1 MFQSNALLRWLR
13 PKQTEPSVT
22 WWIEFESGRRS
33 GTYPDESEAWEM
45 AIELRSRPSLL
56 YSRPV
61 SLVSSTGLRFV
72 IPVKL
77 GTADIATR
85 AQTVSRAARASKS
98 GIGVMRGRRYA
109 DPRIRHGRL

>member
-1 MFQSNALLRWLR
+1 
-13 PKQTEPSVT
+13 
-22 WWIEFESGRRS
+22 
-33 GTYPDESEAWEM
+33 
-45 AIELRSRPSLL
+45 
-56 YSRPV
+56 
-61 SLVSSTGLRFV
+61 V